1 MWVIIFFSPI
11 CFYLLVNAYK
21 IQKKFKKTYI
31 LHWFLLKND
40 FLVRQNQKFPKKS
53 LKRAPKA
60 ISQKIVL

>member
-11 CFYLLVNAYK
+11 CFKLLVDAYK
-21 IQKKFKKTYI
+21 IQKKTYI

-40 FLVRQNQKFPKKS
+40 FLVRQNQKCPKKS

-60 ISQKIVL
+60 ISQKIIF